1 MNAAAGEAEERLRFL
16 QRLRQLT
23 DRIRAT
29 PEADDIM
36 LEMSSDLCDLFCA
49 DRITIYAL
57 SPDGACLESKLK
69 TGLASFKQLKLPV
82 SKASVAGYAAQARRM
97 VNLADVYDEAAL
109 RAIDSELRFQQ
120 GVDRRTGYRT
130 RQMLA
135 APILHGERLLGV
147 VQLINNTRNRPFSA
161 VVEEATGI
169 LCDAIAAAFAR
180 AAEAPGRERGRFALL
195 LPDAV
200 LPRAQLETAMRS
212 AAARGLDIEDVL
224 LDDLG
229 IRIGIVGRAL
239 AEFYGVPYFT
249 FQVERHR
256 PQRLLDSFNREFVV
270 RHGWMPL
277 EEGRNG
283 LFVLAVDP
291 DAARAS
297 GAFARVFPD
306 ATPIWCVTTR
316 REFNWMVTQFF
327 GAASDAA
334 PDEATTMQPSP
345 AGPARPD
352 IAQTLVG
359 NAVMPLLEGALR
371 HGVQELHIATE
382 NGPDGTIRFTVT
394 GVLRPGSR

>member
-1 MNAAAGEAEERLRFL
+1 MNVAASAAEERLGFFRRL
-16 QRLRQLT
+16 QELT

-36 LEMSSDLCDLFCA
+36 LEMSADLCDLFCA
-49 DRITIYAL
+49 DRITVYAL
-57 SPDGACLESKLK
+57 SADGACLESKLK

-82 SKASVAGYAAQARRM
+82 SKQSVAGFAALARRM
-97 VNLADVYDEAAL
+97 VNLADVYDEAEL
-109 RAIDSELRFQQ
+109 RRIDPELRFQQ

-130 RQMLA
+130 RQMLV
-135 APILHGERLLGV
+135 APIGTDERLLGV
-147 VQLINNTRNRPFSA
+147 VQLINNTRTGPFGA
-161 VVEEATGI
+161 MVEEAMGY
-169 LCDAIAAAFAR
+169 LCDAIADAFTR
-180 AAEAPGRERGRFALL
+180 AAQAPRRDRGRFALL

-200 LPRAQLETAMRS
+200 LPRAQLDTAIRS
-212 AAARGLDIEDVL
+212 AAARNLDIEDVL
-224 LDDLG
+224 LDELG

-256 PQRLLDSFNREFVV
+256 PQKLLDAFNREFVV
-270 RHGWMPL
+270 QHGWMPL

-306 ATPIWCVTTR
+306 AAPIWCVTTR

-327 GAASDAA
+327 GAADAGA
-334 PDEATTMQPSP
+334 AGEATVIGP
-345 AGPARPD
+345 AAAPARPD

-359 NAVMPLLEGALR
+359 NAIMPLLEGALR
-371 HGVQELHIATE
+371 QGVRELHIVTE
-382 NGPDGTIRFTVT
+382 NGPEGTIRFTVT
-394 GVLRPGSR
+394 GVLDPRRN

>member
-1 MNAAAGEAEERLRFL
+1 MNAAAGEAQERLHFL
-16 QRLRQLT
+16 QRLGELT
-23 DRIRAT
+23 GRIRAT

-36 LEMSSDLCDLFCA
+36 LEMSAELCNLFCA

-82 SKASVAGYAAQARRM
+82 SKESVAGYAALARRM
-97 VNLADVYDEAAL
+97 VNLADVYDEAGL
-109 RAIDSELRFQQ
+109 RAIDPALRFQQ

-135 APILHGERLLGV
+135 APILDGERLLGV
-147 VQLINNTRNRPFSA
+147 VQLINNTRNCPFSA

-169 LCDAIAAAFAR
+169 LCDAIATAFAR
-180 AAEAPGRERGRFALL
+180 AAGAPERDRSRFALL

-224 LDDLG
+224 LDELG

-239 AEFYGVPYFT
+239 AQFYGVPYFT
-249 FQVERHR
+249 FQVERRR
-256 PQRLLDSFNREFVV
+256 PQRLLDAFNRDFVV

-316 REFNWMVTQFF
+316 REFGWMTTQFF
-327 GAASDAA
+327 GADSDGGA
-334 PDEATTMQPSP
+334 EATTIRPGP
-345 AGPARPD
+345 GPARPD
-352 IAQTLVG
+352 VSQALVG
-359 NAVMPLLEGALR
+359 SAVLPLLEGALR
-371 HGVQELHIATE
+371 QGVRELHIATE
-382 NGPDGTIRFTVT
+382 SGPDGTIRFTVT
-394 GVLRPGSR
+394 GVLAHGRG